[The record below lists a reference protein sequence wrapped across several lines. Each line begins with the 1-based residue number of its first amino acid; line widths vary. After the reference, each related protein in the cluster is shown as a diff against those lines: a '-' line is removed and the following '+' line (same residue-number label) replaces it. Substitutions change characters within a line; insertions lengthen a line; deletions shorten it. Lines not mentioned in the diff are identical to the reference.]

1 MRQASSIIVTFWV
14 ATLLA
19 LVGVAQD
26 DDARPKIRVQP
37 DYLTEREVL
46 AAELY
51 ENVLPAVVTIYTSTA
66 VLTDEGREH
75 QGGLG
80 SGVLISPDC
89 HILTAAHVVQG
100 ADQIIVKT
108 QDGAQ
113 RPAELLFSEASADI
127 ALLQLETVVRDLHHA
142 TLGDSDRLAVGQN
155 VCVVGDALRSG
166 ELVYRR
172 SHQCVPRVQSTLRR
186 YHPGRVH
193 SDGRR
198 HQLRQQRRT
207 RLQLPR

>member
-1 MRQASSIIVTFWV
+1 MRQASSIIVTFWI

-113 RPAELLFSEASADI
+113 RPAEL
-127 ALLQLETVVRDLHHA
+127 TRKGA
-142 TLGDSDRLAVGQN
+142 TTG
-155 VCVVGDALRSG
+155 
-166 ELVYRR
+166 
-172 SHQCVPRVQSTLRR
+172 
-186 YHPGRVH
+186 
-193 SDGRR
+193 
-198 HQLRQQRRT
+198 T
-207 RLQLPR
+207 RLFATISRATIR